1 MIRRGAAHVDKLKE
15 SMNSRD
21 NYISFITI
29 IRKEVHRWLRIWTQ
43 TLVPPVITQTLY
55 FVIFGK
61 FIGSQIGQIHGINYI
76 GFIVPGLVM
85 MAVINSAF
93 ANVVG
98 SFFSAKFQRSVEELL
113 VSSTPNWVMLAG
125 YVGGGAL
132 RGILVG
138 IIVFT
143 ISIIFTQPQIAHPL
157 IIAVFIVLTS
167 VVFSLSGFLNGIFA
181 KKFDDAAIFP
191 TFVLTPL
198 TYLGGV
204 FYSIHSLPDFWQKVS
219 LLNPILFM
227 INGFRFGFYGISDV
241 SVFLS
246 FLILVFF
253 TLLLVF
259 FNLYFLHKGTG
270 LKN

>member
-1 MIRRGAAHVDKLKE
+1 
-15 SMNSRD
+15 MNSHD
-21 NYISFITI
+21 NYIALTTI
-29 IRKEVHRWLRIWTQ
+29 VRKEVHRWLRIWTQ
-43 TLVPPVITQTLY
+43 TLLPPIITQTLY

-61 FIGSQIGQIHGINYI
+61 FIGSQIGRIHGISYI
-76 GFIVPGLVM
+76 DFIIPGLVM

-113 VSSTPNWVMLAG
+113 VSSTPNWVIVAG
-125 YVGGGAL
+125 YIAGGAL

-138 IIVFT
+138 IIVFF
-143 ISIIFTQPQIAHPL
+143 ISFFFTRPQIAHPL
-157 IIAVFIVLTS
+157 VIAVFIILTS
-167 VVFSLSGFLNGIFA
+167 VVFSLGGFLNGLFA

-204 FYSIHSLPDFWQKVS
+204 FYSIQSLPEVWQKVS
-219 LLNPILFM
+219 QLNPIFFM

-241 SVFLS
+241 NVVFS
-246 FLILVFF
+246 FGILIFF
-253 TLLLVF
+253 TAALIFL
-259 FNLYFLHKGTG
+259 NLYFLHKGTG
-270 LKN
+270 LKT